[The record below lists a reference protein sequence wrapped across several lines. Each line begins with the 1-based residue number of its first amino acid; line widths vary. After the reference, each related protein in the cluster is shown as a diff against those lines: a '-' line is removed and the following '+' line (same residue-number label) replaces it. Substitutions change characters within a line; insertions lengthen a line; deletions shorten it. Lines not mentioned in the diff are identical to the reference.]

1 MEACW
6 GLLPSRLAA
15 WLQVLSFAGELLA
28 HAESLLRDG
37 LHTSEVA
44 DGYSKACVKVSIGL
58 HPARGQLL
66 LVSGIFMLPCNA
78 APLGPNHAAVLQAL
92 SVLDTLVVD
101 GTEKLDVRNKNE
113 ARLL

>member
-92 SVLDTLVVD
+92 SVLDTLV
-101 GTEKLDVRNKNE
+101 DVRNKNE